1 MLLFSRFKNMIYIGV
16 SSMLSNKTIVVTGGT
31 SGIGYDSVKLFLE
44 NGANVVVIGRS
55 EKKLQ
60 QLVADFPQFAKQIQ
74 TVLMDMENTEEL
86 LTIGDKLG
94 ERNLTI
100 DGIFANAGIYESPE
114 LSDVEP
120 ADFDKLFNVNIKAPF
135 FLIQKLLPLMNP
147 RSSIVMTSS
156 AAQAL
161 GHPGTPLYLATK
173 AGIRSLARSIGG
185 EKIVLDKGV
194 RVNTLSPGVTR
205 TSMTSNVETGE
216 VDEGLKDIITN
227 KIPLGRIG
235 ETNEIAQGAL
245 FLLSDNSSYITG
257 TDLVMDG
264 GLSQI

>member
-1 MLLFSRFKNMIYIGV
+1 
-16 SSMLSNKTIVVTGGT
+16 
-31 SGIGYDSVKLFLE
+31 
-44 NGANVVVIGRS
+44 
-55 EKKLQ
+55 
-60 QLVADFPQFAKQIQ
+60 
-74 TVLMDMENTEEL
+74 
-86 LTIGDKLG
+86 
-94 ERNLTI
+94 
-100 DGIFANAGIYESPE
+100 
-114 LSDVEP
+114 
-120 ADFDKLFNVNIKAPF
+120 
-135 FLIQKLLPLMNP
+135 MNP
-147 RSSIVMTSS
+147 RGSIVMTSS